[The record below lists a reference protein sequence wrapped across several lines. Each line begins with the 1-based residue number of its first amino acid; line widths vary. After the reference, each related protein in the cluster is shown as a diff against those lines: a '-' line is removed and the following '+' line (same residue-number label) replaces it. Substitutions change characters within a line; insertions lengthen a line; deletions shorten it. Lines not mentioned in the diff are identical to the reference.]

1 MKWWVLTWFRSGFT
15 SVWSSTQLE
24 PPFSFDSTK
33 FWSTITDAPNLQSDL
48 CVKSHPAPKYF
59 TKSHDNHG
67 IELAIDYLRRN
78 APLSV
83 ALSGISFFDRNLCC
97 YDIPISNLRQTQI
110 WPLGHITVPPKC
122 NTKHANWTPLIR
134 SYQKHA
140 NFGSTSILLWLS
152 PQTSKWLK
160 CRWRYIALMYG
171 TSSNHH
177 RLILLRWF
185 TRRHHLHGWQC

>member
-1 MKWWVLTWFRSGFT
+1 MALHWCGPQPNWKRHFRLTAPNFGQSLQMHPTFNRT
-15 SVWSSTQLE
+15 SAWSRHIL
-24 PPFSFDSTK
+24 PPNISLNTMTTMHDWITYWLPPSKCATVRCFIWYII
-33 FWSTITDAPNLQSDL
+33 FWSKSMLLWHSHLKPTSD
-48 CVKSHPAPKYF
+48 P
-59 TKSHDNHG
+59 
-67 IELAIDYLRRN
+67 
-78 APLSV
+78 
-83 ALSGISFFDRNLCC
+83 
-97 YDIPISNLRQTQI
+97 I

-122 NTKHANWTPLIR
+122 NTKHVNWALLIR

-171 TSSNHH
+171 ISSNHH
-177 RLILLRWF
+177 RLIFLRWF

>member
-1 MKWWVLTWFRSGFT
+1 MNFDMILKWLYIGVVFNPIGSAIFVWQHQILVNHHRCTQPSIGPLREVVTSCPLIFRRIP
-15 SVWSSTQLE
+15 WQ
-24 PPFSFDSTK
+24 P
-33 FWSTITDAPNLQSDL
+33 
-48 CVKSHPAPKYF
+48 CM
-59 TKSHDNHG
+59 
-67 IELAIDYLRRN
+67 IELAIDHLRRN

-97 YDIPISNLRQTQI
+97 YDIPISNLCQTQI

-171 TSSNHH
+171 ISSNHH

>member
-1 MKWWVLTWFRSGFT
+1 MALHWCGPQPNWKRHFRLT
-15 SVWSSTQLE
+15 
-24 PPFSFDSTK
+24 
-33 FWSTITDAPNLQSDL
+33 APNFGQPSQMHPTFNRT
-48 CVKSHPAPKYF
+48 SAWSPAPKYF
-59 TKSHDNHG
+59 TEYHDNHG
-67 IELAIDYLRRN
+67 IELAIDYLRRK

-97 YDIPISNLRQTQI
+97 YDIPISNLRETQI
-110 WPLGHITVPPKC
+110 WPLGHITVPPKW
-122 NTKHANWTPLIR
+122 NTKHANWTPLIK
-134 SYQKHA
+134 SYQKHV
-140 NFGSTSILLWLS
+140 NFGSKSILLWLS

-171 TSSNHH
+171 ISSNHH